1 VQVGRRLGS
10 SGHRQLPLWPLSLRS
25 AGRLDSR
32 GAGTRAIDSRTCS
45 RLAVTSVCP
54 CVGPCGRPLGAGG
67 VCGPVVVWTSCFIAG
82 FRSRMGGP
90 VRTGCGSA
98 SGVAQCQTEPLVDCR
113 PRSAESPCGNP
124 PARTSARQPR
134 GTRLNPQA
142 LITLRVP
149 QEFARRGCPGLR
161 GWGISAAGWGRRAR
175 RHHLQAIELA
185 PPSPTQTSR
194 RPNPATA
201 HSQCRGRP
209 SPRTDGSASRGE
221 AEWCRR
227 CWG

>member
-1 VQVGRRLGS
+1 MQVGLRLGS
-10 SGHRQLPLWPLSLRS
+10 SGRRQLPLWPLSLRS

-54 CVGPCGRPLGAGG
+54 CVGPCGGPLGAGG

-113 PRSAESPCGNP
+113 PRSAESRCGNP
-124 PARTSARQPR
+124 PARPSARQPR
-134 GTRLNPQA
+134 GTRPNPQA
-142 LITLRVP
+142 LTSPRVP
-149 QEFARRGCPGLR
+149 QEFAWRGCLGLR
-161 GWGISAAGWGRRAR
+161 GWRISAAGWGRRAR
-175 RHHLQAIELA
+175 LHHL
-185 PPSPTQTSR
+185 
-194 RPNPATA
+194 
-201 HSQCRGRP
+201 
-209 SPRTDGSASRGE
+209 
-221 AEWCRR
+221 
-227 CWG
+227 